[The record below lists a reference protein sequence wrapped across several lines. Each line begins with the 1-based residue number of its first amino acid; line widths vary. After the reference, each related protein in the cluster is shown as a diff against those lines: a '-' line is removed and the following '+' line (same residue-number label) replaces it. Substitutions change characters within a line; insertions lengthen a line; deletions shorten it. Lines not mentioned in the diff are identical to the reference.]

1 MAVRAWQETMKMYC
15 VILAAFL
22 LPADLPADQVQLLKL
37 FRSEFVAITPGKG
50 IFPGSFQMGRGEGGK
65 ANEGPAHKVT
75 FDYRF
80 QVARY
85 EVPQDLWEAVM
96 GSNPSRWK
104 GKRNSVEML
113 SFDEAQE
120 FCRKIT
126 QLMRQAKL
134 IKANELIRLPSEA
147 EWEYCAR
154 AGTTTVY
161 SFGDDVASLDDYG
174 WHTGNAA
181 GNDPPVGA
189 KKPNAWGLYDVHG
202 YLWEWCLDS
211 AHDSYQGAPVDGS
224 ARVKKDSTQRVL
236 RSGSWKD
243 KAEILTS
250 SYRHVLPG
258 ASRDDAVGLRCV
270 LARET
275 K

>member
-1 MAVRAWQETMKMYC
+1 MFTMHG
-15 VILAAFL
+15 VILAAL
-22 LPADLPADQVQLLKL
+22 LFPADIPADQLQLLEL
-37 FRSEFVAITPGKG
+37 FQSEFISVTPGKG
-50 IFPGSFQMGRGEGGK
+50 KFPASFLMGRAEGGRV
-65 ANEGPAHKVT
+65 NERPVHKVT
-75 FDYRF
+75 FGYRF

-113 SFDEAQE
+113 SFAEAQE
-120 FCRKIT
+120 FCRKVT
-126 QLMRQAKL
+126 VLMRQAKL
-134 IKANELIRLPSEA
+134 IKQNELIRLPTEA
-147 EWEYCAR
+147 EWEYSAR

-161 SFGDDVASLDDYG
+161 SFGDDVASLDDHG

-211 AHDSYQGAPVDGS
+211 AHDSYQGAPADGG
-224 ARVKKDSTQRVL
+224 AWLDKDSSQGVL
-236 RSGSWKD
+236 RGGSWKD
-243 KAEILTS
+243 KPELLTS
-250 SYRHVLPG
+250 STRRLLPA

-270 LARET
+270 LARDV
-275 K
+275 KKPASR